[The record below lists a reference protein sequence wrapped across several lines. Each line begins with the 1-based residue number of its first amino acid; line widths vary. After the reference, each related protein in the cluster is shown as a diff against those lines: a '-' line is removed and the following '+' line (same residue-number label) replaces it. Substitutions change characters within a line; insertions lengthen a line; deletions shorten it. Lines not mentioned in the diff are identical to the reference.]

1 MAGRRRDRFLQKFG
15 IRGTRRGEP
24 VREEEEDEE
33 EVKPLPEREETTA
46 TTPRFPEEHQVDSGN
61 DKSRQVADGTSE
73 IKTIIP
79 TKDPKDVRADGKV
92 NLWTRAF
99 EKLHDDAPELVE
111 DYLVLLVGSSGD
123 HHQHTAVVDSAQ
135 VGKVVS
141 SNRRL
146 WRENIGNFSSG
157 TMRLSSE
164 KRLTT

>member
-24 VREEEEDEE
+24 VREKEE

-46 TTPRFPEEHQVDSGN
+46 TTPRVPEEQQVDSGN
-61 DKSRQVADGTSE
+61 DKSRQVADGTSK

-79 TKDPKDVRADGKV
+79 TKDPKDVRADRKV
-92 NLWTRAF
+92 SLWTRAF
-99 EKLHDDAPELVE
+99 EKLRDDAPELVE

-135 VGKVVS
+135 VGKVMS
-141 SNRRL
+141 QQ
-146 WRENIGNFSSG
+146 REIMERKHWKLLFWHHA
-157 TMRLSSE
+157 SSE